1 MRERYK
7 VEIKALLILLFIL
20 ISAIALF
27 LRINELEFKH
37 AVGIFML
44 GVAFMGINNIIFDE

>member
-1 MRERYK
+1 MREKYK
-7 VEIKALLILLFIL
+7 VEIKALLMLLFVL
-20 ISAIALF
+20 ISAITLF

-44 GVAFMGINNIIFDE
+44 GVAFMGIDNIIFDE

>member
-1 MRERYK
+1 M
-7 VEIKALLILLFIL
+7 IKKYEVQIKMLLVLLFIL
-20 ISAIALF
+20 ISVVAL
-27 LRINELEFKH
+27 LSRANELEFKH